1 MLSDFIAMNLLHA
14 GTRAVFLISITTSA
28 FAATNTYLVPGDNLV
43 VEGIPGIPMAL
54 ADELNRYTE
63 FRAAAFSS
71 WHPIRREML
80 ILTRFADTPQVHQV
94 KFPGSART
102 QLTFFKDRV
111 SGASFQPTKGDYFV
125 FTRDSGGDENFQK
138 YRYDLSSGA
147 VTLVTDG
154 KSRNTGGIWSHS
166 GDQYAY
172 GSTRRTG
179 QDVDVWIINPTDPK
193 SDRMAAQLQG
203 GGWAALDFSPDDRQL
218 LLAEFISANESY
230 LWLLDIASGRKT
242 LITPKGGPEK
252 IAYGD
257 ARFSKSGKAIYATT
271 DRDSEFQR
279 LALIDLS
286 SRKHTYLTDHI
297 KWDVEH
303 LELSWD
309 GKVLA
314 FVVNEDGVS
323 VLHLLDTASG
333 KERPAP
339 KLPVG
344 VVEGIEWHKN
354 NRDLAFAIQSARTTL
369 DAYSAD
375 IKTGKV
381 ERWTASET
389 GGINIDNFSRPELV
403 RWKTFDGRTISGWLY
418 RPPTKFTGKRPAIV
432 NIHGGPEGQSRP
444 IFQGA
449 NNYYL
454 NDLGVAL
461 IYPNV
466 RGSTGY
472 GKTFTQLDNGFLRE
486 NSYKDA
492 AALFDWIKTR
502 PDLDSDRV
510 MVMGGS
516 YGGHMTLAISAFYA
530 DRIRCAIDIVGI
542 GNLVTFLENTSAYRR
557 DLRRVEY
564 GDERD
569 PKMRE
574 FLNRIAPLN
583 NADKITKPLFVV
595 QGGNDPRVPLS
606 ESVQM
611 VETVRKHGTPVS
623 YLMAKDEGHGFAKK
637 KNRDF
642 LLASSV
648 LFIKQYLLGD
658 GAAQPAQSQK
668 SLSSDARAP
677 ENP

>member
-1 MLSDFIAMNLLHA
+1 MFLLAALVLSFTGRL
-14 GTRAVFLISITTSA
+14 
-28 FAATNTYLVPGDNLV
+28 FAATETQVVPGDNLV
-43 VEGIPGIPMAL
+43 VEGIPPIPTSL
-54 ADELNRYTE
+54 ADGLSRYTE
-63 FRAAAFSS
+63 FRSASFSS
-71 WHPIRREML
+71 WNPTKREML

-94 KFPGSART
+94 KVPGGART

-125 FTRDSGGDENFQK
+125 FARDNGGDENFQK
-138 YRYDLSSGA
+138 FRYDLGSGA
-147 VTLVTDG
+147 VTLLTDG
-154 KSRNTGGIWSHS
+154 KSRNTGGIWSHN
-166 GDQYAY
+166 GNQYAY

-179 QDVDVWIINPTDPK
+179 QDVDIYIVNPADPK
-193 SDRMAAQLQG
+193 SDHLVTQLQG
-203 GGWAALDFSPDDRQL
+203 GGWGAIDFSPDDRQL
-218 LLAEFISANESY
+218 LLIEFISANESY
-230 LWLLDIASGRKT
+230 LWQLDVKSGQKT
-242 LITPKGGPEK
+242 PITPKGGTEK

-257 ARFSKSGKAIYATT
+257 ARFAKNGKAIYATT

-286 SRKHTYLTDHI
+286 TKKHTYLTDHI
-297 KWDVEH
+297 KWDIEH

-309 GKVLA
+309 GKTLA
-314 FVVNEDGVS
+314 FIANEDGMS
-323 VLHLLDTASG
+323 VLHLLDTATG
-333 KERPAP
+333 KERTAP

-354 NRDLAFAIQSARTTL
+354 NKELGFAIQSARTTL

-375 IKTGKV
+375 IGSGKV
-381 ERWTASET
+381 ERWTTSET
-389 GGINIDNFSRPELV
+389 GGINIEKFAQPELV
-403 RWKTFDGRTISGWLY
+403 HWKSFDGRMISGWLY
-418 RPPTKFTGKRPAIV
+418 RPPARFTGKRPVLV

-449 NNYYL
+449 NNYFL
-454 NDLGVAL
+454 NELGVAI

-472 GKTFTQLDNGFLRE
+472 GKTFSQLDNGFLRQD
-486 NSYKDA
+486 SYKDA
-492 AALFDWIKTR
+492 SALFDWVKTR
-502 PDLDSDRV
+502 NDLDSDRL

-516 YGGHMTLAISAFYA
+516 YGGHMTLAISTFYA
-530 DRIRCAIDIVGI
+530 DRIRCAVDIVGI

-583 NADKITKPLFVV
+583 NADKIAKPLFVV

-611 VETVRKHGTPVS
+611 VETVRKHGTPVW

-637 KNRDF
+637 RNRDF
-642 LLASSV
+642 QLASTV
-648 LFIKQYLLGD
+648 LFMRQYLLGD
-658 GAAQPAQSQK
+658 GSGQSAAAGAQ
-668 SLSSDARAP
+668 
-677 ENP
+677 